1 MRLINKNSRRGIVN
15 LFADFILS
23 KIKKTEKSIIQVTDC
38 GAFMIVNGLTTS
50 NEYLNIN
57 DIKNEFKESFGDV
70 LKELEM
76 LDLNTIDV
84 IRYSQDITTI
94 YKGWVIVNKDVFVEE
109 PEPDISEISISSEF
123 PYGYSLDCGRIN
135 TYYSHYIMNHMY
147 NLLGVDEV
155 SFYFTNEEDND
166 EDLKIKIVSD
176 SKINKKSIKSLI
188 LDVFDFDMDSF
199 RERLSDYN
207 LIDDILNPNGEK
219 PYLKQDLLEHIIL
232 F

>member
-23 KIKKTEKSIIQVTDC
+23 KIKKTEKSIIQVTEC

-94 YKGWVIVNKDVFVEE
+94 HKGWVIVNKDVFVEE

-207 LIDDILNPNGEK
+207 LIDDILNPNEDK

>member
-1 MRLINKNSRRGIVN
+1 MRLINKNSRRGIAN

-23 KIKKTEKSIIQVTDC
+23 KIKRTEKSIIQVTDC

-50 NEYLNIN
+50 NEYLDIN
-57 DIKNEFKESFGDV
+57 KIKNEFKESFGDV

-84 IRYSQDITTI
+84 IRYNEDIKPI
-94 YKGWVIVNKDVFVEE
+94 HKGWVIVNKNTFVEE
-109 PEPDISEISISSEF
+109 PYPDISEISISSEF

-135 TYYSHYIMNHMY
+135 TYYSHYIMNHMF

-155 SFYFTNEEDND
+155 SFYFTNEEED

-188 LDVFDFDMDSF
+188 LDVFDFDMESF

-207 LIDDILNPNGEK
+207 LIDDILNPNRDK

>member
-38 GAFMIVNGLTTS
+38 GAFMVVNGLTTS
-50 NEYLNIN
+50 NEYLDIN
-57 DIKNEFKESFGDV
+57 EIKNEFKESFNDT

-84 IRYSQDITTI
+84 IRYSQDINAI
-94 YKGWVIVNKDVFVEE
+94 HKGWVIVNKNTFVEE
-109 PEPDISEISISSEF
+109 PDPDISEISISSEF

-155 SFYFTNEEDND
+155 SFYFTNEDED

-176 SKINKKSIKSLI
+176 SKIDKKSIKSLI

-207 LIDDILNPNGEK
+207 LIDDILNPNEDK

>member
-1 MRLINKNSRRGIVN
+1 MRLINKNSRRGIAN

-23 KIKKTEKSIIQVTDC
+23 KIKRTEKSIIQVTDC

-57 DIKNEFKESFGDV
+57 EIKNEFKESFGDV

-84 IRYSQDITTI
+84 IRYNEDIKPI
-94 YKGWVIVNKDVFVEE
+94 HKGWVIVNKNTFVEE
-109 PEPDISEISISSEF
+109 PYPDISEISISSEF

-135 TYYSHYIMNHMY
+135 TYYSHYIMNHMF

-155 SFYFTNEEDND
+155 SFYFTNEEED

-176 SKINKKSIKSLI
+176 SKIDKKSIKSLI

-207 LIDDILNPNGEK
+207 LIDDILNPNRDK

>member
-1 MRLINKNSRRGIVN
+1 MRLINKNSRRGITN

-23 KIKKTEKSIIQVTDC
+23 KIKRTEKSIIQVTDC

-50 NEYLNIN
+50 NEYLDIN
-57 DIKNEFKESFGDV
+57 EIKNEFKESFGDV

-76 LDLNTIDV
+76 SDLNTIDV
-84 IRYSQDITTI
+84 IRYNEDIKPI
-94 YKGWVIVNKDVFVEE
+94 HKGWVIVNKNTFVEE
-109 PEPDISEISISSEF
+109 PDPDISEISISSEF

-135 TYYSHYIMNHMY
+135 TYYSHYIMNHMF

-155 SFYFTNEEDND
+155 SFYFTNEEED

-176 SKINKKSIKSLI
+176 SKIDKKSIKSLI

-207 LIDDILNPNGEK
+207 LIDDILNPNRDK

>member
-1 MRLINKNSRRGIVN
+1 MRLINKNSRRGITN

-23 KIKKTEKSIIQVTDC
+23 KIKRTEKSIIQVTDC

-50 NEYLNIN
+50 NEYLDIN
-57 DIKNEFKESFGDV
+57 EIKNEFKESFGDV

-84 IRYSQDITTI
+84 IRYNEDIKPI
-94 YKGWVIVNKDVFVEE
+94 HKGWVIVNKNTFVEE
-109 PEPDISEISISSEF
+109 PYPDISEISISSEF

-135 TYYSHYIMNHMY
+135 TYYSHYIMNHMF

-155 SFYFTNEEDND
+155 SFYFTNEEED

-176 SKINKKSIKSLI
+176 SKIDKKSIKSLI
-188 LDVFDFDMDSF
+188 LDVFDFDMESF

-207 LIDDILNPNGEK
+207 LIDDILNPNRDK

>member
-1 MRLINKNSRRGIVN
+1 MRLINKNSRRGIAN

-23 KIKKTEKSIIQVTDC
+23 KIKRTEKSIIQVTDC

-57 DIKNEFKESFGDV
+57 EIKNEFKESFGDV

-84 IRYSQDITTI
+84 IRYNEDIKPI
-94 YKGWVIVNKDVFVEE
+94 HKGWVIVNKNTFVEE
-109 PEPDISEISISSEF
+109 PDSDISEISISSEF

-135 TYYSHYIMNHMY
+135 TYYSHYIMNHMF
-147 NLLGVDEV
+147 NLLSVDEV
-155 SFYFTNEEDND
+155 SFYFTNEEED

-176 SKINKKSIKSLI
+176 SKIDKKSIKSLI
-188 LDVFDFDMDSF
+188 LDVFDFDMESF

-207 LIDDILNPNGEK
+207 LIDDILNPNRDK

>member
-1 MRLINKNSRRGIVN
+1 MRLINKNSRRGIAN

-23 KIKKTEKSIIQVTDC
+23 KIKRTEKSIIQVTDC

-57 DIKNEFKESFGDV
+57 EIKNEFKESFGDV

-84 IRYSQDITTI
+84 IRYNEDIKPI
-94 YKGWVIVNKDVFVEE
+94 HKGWVIVNKNTFVEE
-109 PEPDISEISISSEF
+109 PDPDISEISISSEF

-135 TYYSHYIMNHMY
+135 TYYSHYIMNHMF

-155 SFYFTNEEDND
+155 SFYFTNEEED

-176 SKINKKSIKSLI
+176 SKIDKKSIKSLI

-207 LIDDILNPNGEK
+207 LIDDILNPNRDK

>member
-1 MRLINKNSRRGIVN
+1 MRLINKNSRRGITN

-23 KIKKTEKSIIQVTDC
+23 KIKRTEKSIIQVTDC

-57 DIKNEFKESFGDV
+57 EIKNEFKESFGDV

-84 IRYSQDITTI
+84 IRYNEDIKPI
-94 YKGWVIVNKDVFVEE
+94 HKGWVIVNKNTFVEE
-109 PEPDISEISISSEF
+109 PDSDISEISISSEF

-135 TYYSHYIMNHMY
+135 TYYSHYIMNHMF
-147 NLLGVDEV
+147 NLLSVDEV
-155 SFYFTNEEDND
+155 SFYFTNEEED

-176 SKINKKSIKSLI
+176 SKIDKKSIKSLI
-188 LDVFDFDMDSF
+188 LDVFDFDMESF

-207 LIDDILNPNGEK
+207 LIDDILNPNRDK

>member
-1 MRLINKNSRRGIVN
+1 MRLINKNSRRGITN

-23 KIKKTEKSIIQVTDC
+23 KIKRTEKSIIQVTDC

-57 DIKNEFKESFGDV
+57 EIKNEFKESFGDV

-84 IRYSQDITTI
+84 IRYNEDIKPI
-94 YKGWVIVNKDVFVEE
+94 HKGWVIVNKNTFVEE
-109 PEPDISEISISSEF
+109 PDPDISEISISSEF

-135 TYYSHYIMNHMY
+135 TYYSHYIMNHMF

-155 SFYFTNEEDND
+155 SFYFTNEEED

-176 SKINKKSIKSLI
+176 SKIDKKSIKSLI
-188 LDVFDFDMDSF
+188 LDVFDFDMESF

-207 LIDDILNPNGEK
+207 LIDDILNPNRDK

>member
-1 MRLINKNSRRGIVN
+1 
-15 LFADFILS
+15 
-23 KIKKTEKSIIQVTDC
+23 
-38 GAFMIVNGLTTS
+38 MIVNGLTTS

-57 DIKNEFKESFGDV
+57 EIKNEFKESFGDI

-84 IRYSQDITTI
+84 IRYNEDIKPI
-94 YKGWVIVNKDVFVEE
+94 HKGWVIVNKNTFVEE
-109 PEPDISEISISSEF
+109 PDPDISEISISSEF

-135 TYYSHYIMNHMY
+135 TYYSHYIMNHMF

-155 SFYFTNEEDND
+155 SFYFTNEDED

-176 SKINKKSIKSLI
+176 SKIDKKSIKSLI
-188 LDVFDFDMDSF
+188 LDVFDFDMESF

-207 LIDDILNPNGEK
+207 LIDDILNPNRDK

>member
-1 MRLINKNSRRGIVN
+1 MRLINKNSRRGITN

-23 KIKKTEKSIIQVTDC
+23 KIKRTEKSIIQVTDC

-57 DIKNEFKESFGDV
+57 EIKNEFKESFGDV

-84 IRYSQDITTI
+84 IRYNEDIKPI
-94 YKGWVIVNKDVFVEE
+94 HKGWVIVNKNTFVEE
-109 PEPDISEISISSEF
+109 PDPDISEISISSEF

-135 TYYSHYIMNHMY
+135 TYYSHYIMNHMF
-147 NLLGVDEV
+147 NLLSVDEV
-155 SFYFTNEEDND
+155 SFYFTNEEED

-176 SKINKKSIKSLI
+176 SKIDKKSIKSLI
-188 LDVFDFDMDSF
+188 LDVFDFDMESF

-207 LIDDILNPNGEK
+207 LIDDILNPNRDK

>member
-1 MRLINKNSRRGIVN
+1 MRLINKNSRRGITN

-23 KIKKTEKSIIQVTDC
+23 KIKRTEKSIIQVTDC

-50 NEYLNIN
+50 NEYLDIN
-57 DIKNEFKESFGDV
+57 KIKNEFKESFGDV

-84 IRYSQDITTI
+84 IRYNEDIKPI
-94 YKGWVIVNKDVFVEE
+94 HKGWVIVNKNTFVEE

-155 SFYFTNEEDND
+155 SFYFTNEEED

-176 SKINKKSIKSLI
+176 SKIDKKSIKSLI
-188 LDVFDFDMDSF
+188 LDVFDFDMESF

-207 LIDDILNPNGEK
+207 LIDDILNPNRDK

>member
-1 MRLINKNSRRGIVN
+1 MRLINKNSRRGITN

-23 KIKKTEKSIIQVTDC
+23 KIKRTEKSIIQVTDC

-57 DIKNEFKESFGDV
+57 EIKNEFKESFGDV

-76 LDLNTIDV
+76 SDLNTIDV
-84 IRYSQDITTI
+84 IRYNEDIKPI
-94 YKGWVIVNKDVFVEE
+94 HKGWVIVNKNTFVEE
-109 PEPDISEISISSEF
+109 PDPDISEISISSEF

-135 TYYSHYIMNHMY
+135 TYYSHYIMNHMF

-155 SFYFTNEEDND
+155 SFYFTNEEED

-176 SKINKKSIKSLI
+176 SKIDKKSIKSLI
-188 LDVFDFDMDSF
+188 LDVFDFDMESF

-207 LIDDILNPNGEK
+207 LIDDILNPNRDK

>member
-1 MRLINKNSRRGIVN
+1 MRLINKNSRRGIAN

-23 KIKKTEKSIIQVTDC
+23 KIKRTEKSIIQVTDC

-50 NEYLNIN
+50 NEYLDIN
-57 DIKNEFKESFGDV
+57 KIKNEFKESFGDV

-84 IRYSQDITTI
+84 IRYNEDIKPI
-94 YKGWVIVNKDVFVEE
+94 HKGWVIVNKNTFVEE
-109 PEPDISEISISSEF
+109 PDPDISEISISSEF

-135 TYYSHYIMNHMY
+135 TYYSHYIMNHMF

-155 SFYFTNEEDND
+155 SFYFTNEEED

-176 SKINKKSIKSLI
+176 SKIDKKSIKSLI
-188 LDVFDFDMDSF
+188 LDVFDFDMESF

-207 LIDDILNPNGEK
+207 LIDDILNPNRDK

>member
-1 MRLINKNSRRGIVN
+1 MRLINKNSRRGITN

-23 KIKKTEKSIIQVTDC
+23 KIKRTEKSIIQVTDC

-50 NEYLNIN
+50 NEYLDIN
-57 DIKNEFKESFGDV
+57 KIKNEFKESFGDV

-84 IRYSQDITTI
+84 IRYNEDIKPI
-94 YKGWVIVNKDVFVEE
+94 HKGWVIVNKNTFVEE
-109 PEPDISEISISSEF
+109 PDPDISEISISSEF

-135 TYYSHYIMNHMY
+135 TYYSHYIMNHMF

-155 SFYFTNEEDND
+155 SFYFTNEEED

-176 SKINKKSIKSLI
+176 SKIDKKSIKSLI
-188 LDVFDFDMDSF
+188 LDVFDFDMESF

-207 LIDDILNPNGEK
+207 LIDDILNPNRDK